1 MKKHSISLAALAVA
15 IAFVGS
21 AASTAG
27 NAADAVQTANYGNAY
42 VGVGAGVLIPQSTSW
57 TMSGSVTGS
66 GTINYN
72 DGAAII
78 GMAGYHFNDYLASE
92 AELGYS
98 SFDYSNL
105 SGTLTAGSTTASGS
119 IGINGSVDA
128 VIGLANGIVTPWGN
142 KGFSPYIGG
151 GLGFAN
157 YNTKVNSLTVGTTT
171 VGVNSS
177 NNATDLALDAIVGL
191 NYAVTDKFSIGGR
204 YQYLWFDSSSTTTT
218 GSLTVN
224 EGNFGASII
233 TAQLTYNF

>member
-72 DGAAII
+72 NGAAII

-105 SGTLTAGSTTASGS
+105 
-119 IGINGSVDA
+119 
-128 VIGLANGIVTPWGN
+128 
-142 KGFSPYIGG
+142 
-151 GLGFAN
+151 
-157 YNTKVNSLTVGTTT
+157 
-171 VGVNSS
+171 
-177 NNATDLALDAIVGL
+177 
-191 NYAVTDKFSIGGR
+191 
-204 YQYLWFDSSSTTTT
+204 
-218 GSLTVN
+218 
-224 EGNFGASII
+224 
-233 TAQLTYNF
+233 